1 MSLLRDLD
9 RNFSLATTHI
19 VKWMQAA
26 RMDMPWLGP
35 GYRSLNQLEPAM
47 ERRPL
52 VGSQMVKTLR
62 PGILAEAV
70 DEEVTTLCEVG
81 SIGNTSIEFRYRILF
96 GEREV
101 ATGCSLMICVGG
113 TPGNLK
119 PSPVPDDIRGL
130 AADGGG
136 EDKTFMQAAL
146 KQCPAE
152 APDDAYTLP
161 LMIRHSDEDL
171 NKHANHSA
179 YARFFEDAKEALMA
193 DATAPAAL
201 RNVAQRHLEA
211 IIIAY
216 LLTTP
221 H

>member
-1 MSLLRDLD
+1 
-9 RNFSLATTHI
+9 
-19 VKWMQAA
+19 
-26 RMDMPWLGP
+26 
-35 GYRSLNQLEPAM
+35 
-47 ERRPL
+47 
-52 VGSQMVKTLR
+52 MVKTLR

-130 AADGGG
+130 AAEGGG

-146 KQCPAE
+146 KECPAE

-171 NKHANHSA
+171 NKHANREPWHSLPWPGSSCHA
-179 YARFFEDAKEALMA
+179 AHVL
-193 DATAPAAL
+193 AAL
-201 RNVAQRHLEA
+201 PQILPTRASSRMRRRSS
-211 IIIAY
+211 
-216 LLTTP
+216 
-221 H
+221 